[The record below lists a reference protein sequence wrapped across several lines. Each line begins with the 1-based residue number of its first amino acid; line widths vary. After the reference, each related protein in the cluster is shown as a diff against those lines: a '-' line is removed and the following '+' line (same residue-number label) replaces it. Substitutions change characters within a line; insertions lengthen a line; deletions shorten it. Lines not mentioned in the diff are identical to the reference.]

1 MPMKCDVKCDNI
13 FKDNL
18 IDLTSKNY
26 LNHIK
31 EKRTPIENMQNN
43 NNIKDNVIGLTS
55 KNNSHHVLIF
65 F

>member
-13 FKDNL
+13 LKDYL

-31 EKRTPIENMQNN
+31 EKRTPIENM
-43 NNIKDNVIGLTS
+43 
-55 KNNSHHVLIF
+55 
-65 F
+65 